1 MSQVNQLQQQ
11 IANRTARAM
20 EVMPATMANAAREQ
34 GQAHAQQGRSAE
46 QLMHTA
52 VLAGLQDLTEQQGA
66 ANHSLD
72 PAHRAPAEPLA
83 LSVLGQNEE
92 VARNYVAGR
101 AARAGLPLPM
111 QPQSPLS
118 VTQAAQMAD
127 LASVRAGSAQPA
139 NG

>member
-1 MSQVNQLQQQ
+1 MSQVPQLIEQ
-11 IANRTARAM
+11 IKGRAALAAEVAPVTA
-20 EVMPATMANAAREQ
+20 ANAVREQ

-52 VLAGLQDLTEQQGA
+52 VLAGLQDLTERQGA
-66 ANHSLD
+66 ASGSLD
-72 PAHRAPAEPLA
+72 PAHRAPAKPLA
-83 LSVLGQNEE
+83 LSVLGQNPQ
-92 VARNYVAGR
+92 VAQNYVAGR

-111 QPQSPLS
+111 QPQSGLS

-127 LASVRAGSAQPA
+127 LASVGAGSAQPA